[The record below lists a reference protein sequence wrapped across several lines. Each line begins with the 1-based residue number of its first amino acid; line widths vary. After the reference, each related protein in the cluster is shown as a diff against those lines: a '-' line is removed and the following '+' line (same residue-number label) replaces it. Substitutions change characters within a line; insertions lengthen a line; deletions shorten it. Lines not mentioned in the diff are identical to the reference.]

1 VLVLARKNKESVVIA
16 ASDNSHELVRVT
28 VVDICEGRVKLGFE
42 ADRGVPIHREEI
54 WERVRAESHASQLSN
69 SMTNNHEGQSV

>member
-1 VLVLARKNKESVVIA
+1 MLVLARKNKESVVIA

-42 ADRGVPIHREEI
+42 AERNVPIHREEI
-54 WERVRAESHASQLSN
+54 WERVRAENHAAVPIRQLN
-69 SMTNNHEGQSV
+69 PK